1 LQPSEIALLQDRARR
16 RRQAATSRT
25 NGGA

>member
-1 LQPSEIALLQDRARR
+1 LQPSEIAVLEDRARR
-16 RRQAATSRT
+16 RRQAASSRT